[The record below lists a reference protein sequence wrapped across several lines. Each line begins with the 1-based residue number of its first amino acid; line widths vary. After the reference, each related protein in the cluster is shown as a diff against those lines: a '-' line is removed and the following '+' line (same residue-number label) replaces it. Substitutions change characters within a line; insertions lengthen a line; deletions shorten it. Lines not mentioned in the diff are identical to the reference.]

1 MDGWEDH
8 KEELYLGTEPG
19 RRLPTGVAGLLLM
32 VTRGSTLAIRGEKA
46 SKAKWRFSAGQALLV
61 AVVAVVVVRLA
72 WDCLSLL
79 YESIY
84 PPTANLVF
92 IGTNSSSFFFCS
104 ANCPPMPCMRA
115 NCLDRVMAKLS
126 LSPRQ
131 WGKSIDVR
139 PAVRGAGP
147 TPPKT
152 GLIFFFFFLAEK
164 KRWHAS
170 TRSGQSIPLWL
181 VEAVKQTWVS
191 FVFLSLLYS
200 HQRWRG

>member
-1 MDGWEDH
+1 MTWEAKKSFYFLFSGTDGWMDGWEDH

-32 VTRGSTLAIRGEKA
+32 VTRGSALAIRGEKA

-79 YESIY
+79 LYESIY
-84 PPTANLVF
+84 PPHCESGFHWHKFKL
-92 IGTNSSSFFFCS
+92 FFFLLCKL
-104 ANCPPMPCMRA
+104 PPMPCMRA

-152 GLIFFFFFLAEK
+152 GLIFFFFFFFGKETVACFHSQ
-164 KRWHAS
+164 WSVHS
-170 TRSGQSIPLWL
+170 
-181 VEAVKQTWVS
+181 AVA
-191 FVFLSLLYS
+191 
-200 HQRWRG
+200 R